1 MFKRESA
8 REHSHPTAGPMS
20 FNIDIIGAPH
30 EPDQR
35 LVVYT
40 AEPDSPT
47 ARVLP
52 IPASWNSAPH

>member
-1 MFKRESA
+1 MPSSWLIRS
-8 REHSHPTAGPMS
+8 R
-20 FNIDIIGAPH
+20 GAPH

-40 AEPDSPT
+40 TEPDSPT

-52 IPASWNSAPH
+52 MPASWNVAPQS